1 MGLRV
6 YVLITVAALGLAA
19 SLAYLTWPTTFVTPF
34 FSASYQNNLVQRIVL
49 KVANW
54 SGYPTYFCASIYGW
68 LPNESFMLLDV
79 KCGLGSVELNKTALR
94 RYAEYWRGAAGQ
106 IGVFVFLTYV
116 NGTKGGSYTLGRA
129 VKGFLID
136 PKRVLAGQSLTA
148 TIYVRGK
155 PPNLPVDFHFGPTST
170 ATALASTQFQSWPPP
185 TIDTGY
191 YVWYLNTVY
200 AEAADV
206 PVPVIVVRVADP
218 FSASMICCVVMK
230 FEVSTSQ
237 STEIYFNGGAEVV
250 YNGIIQGFESDIYSF
265 SINQNGQTVWAT
277 ATYYPSNQGPGVAAV
292 GFYGDYA
299 IANYTEYEVYPDGR
313 ISPTGYSAILYVI
326 RPTGRGG
333 IVDYSEVDAGT
344 SFSNSWLN
352 NLMSQVSAYWTPEY
366 VYGTGSSLWADSW
379 TLVQDRQGIPILS
392 LAIPI
397 VETRLLKQNL
407 NLAAGL
413 GADISGV
420 YLGYTTAA
428 FIYGVSSQYFLVGKY
443 YIPAT
448 KYEYYDVYYPTPS
461 MFIDIYVGEGTT

>member
-19 SLAYLTWPTTFVTPF
+19 SLAYLTWPTTFATPF
-34 FSASYQNNLVQRIVL
+34 FSVSYQNNLVQRITL
-49 KVANW
+49 RVANW

-68 LPNESFMLLDV
+68 LPNESFMFIDV
-79 KCGLGSVELNKTALR
+79 KCGLGSVELNETALR
-94 RYAEYWRGAAGQ
+94 KYAGYWRGAAGQ

-170 ATALASTQFQSWPPP
+170 AAAPASTQFQSWPPP

-191 YVWYLNTVY
+191 YVWFLNTVY
-200 AEAADV
+200 AEAADT

-218 FSASMICCVVMK
+218 FSASMICCVAMY

-250 YNGIIQGFESDIYSF
+250 YNGITQGFESDIYSF
-265 SINQNGQTVWAT
+265 SIYQNVQAVSAA
-277 ATYYPSNQGPGVAAV
+277 ATYYPSTQGPGVAAV

-326 RPTGRGG
+326 RPTGGG
-333 IVDYSEVDAGT
+333 VIVGYSEVDAGA
-344 SFSNSWLN
+344 SFSNSRLN

-366 VYGTGSSLWADSW
+366 VYGTGPALAVDSW
-379 TLVQDRQGIPILS
+379 SLVQDQEGIPIFS

-397 VETRLLKQNL
+397 IETRLLEQNL
-407 NLAAGL
+407 NLATGL
-413 GADISGV
+413 GANINGV
-420 YLGYTTAA
+420 YIGYTTAS
-428 FIYGVSSQYFLVGKY
+428 FVYGVSSQYFLVGKY

-448 KYEYYDVYYPTPS
+448 KYEYNGVYYPIPS
-461 MFIDIYVGEGTT
+461 MFIDVYVGEGTT